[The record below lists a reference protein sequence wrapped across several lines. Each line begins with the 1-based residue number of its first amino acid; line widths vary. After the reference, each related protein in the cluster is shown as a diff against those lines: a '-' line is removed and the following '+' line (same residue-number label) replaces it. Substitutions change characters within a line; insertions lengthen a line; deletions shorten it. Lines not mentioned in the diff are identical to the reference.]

1 MINCLSGRESENTMV
16 DQTSIKDMRML
27 VTPYASFVQASAST
41 DEIAKAFITNPNIK
55 SVYVVD
61 DELRLLGNIT
71 LKNLIKHEFIDLVPS
86 SFEYFDALEFIGKKT
101 AEDLMIRAIYV
112 KDNDSLKDA
121 FVKMYEHDVEELP
134 VVDDEHHLIGNLD
147 ILELLT
153 YLIEKKE
160 RKANNCFLQLTINRP
175 FLRT

>member
-1 MINCLSGRESENTMV
+1 MV

-27 VTPYASFVQASAST
+27 VTPYPSFVRASATT
-41 DEIAKAFITNPNIK
+41 DDMAKAFITNPNLK

-61 DELRLLGNIT
+61 DKLRLLGNIT

-86 SFEYFDALEFIGKKT
+86 SFEFFDALEFIGRKT
-101 AEDLMIRAIYV
+101 AEDLMSSALYV
-112 KDNDSLKDA
+112 KENDSLKEA
-121 FVKMYEHDVEELP
+121 FVKMYRHDVEELP
-134 VVDDEHHLIGNLD
+134 VVDDDHHLIGNID

-160 RKANNCFLQLTINRP
+160 RKANNRFLQITINRP

>member
-1 MINCLSGRESENTMV
+1 MV
-16 DQTSIKDMRML
+16 DKTSIKDMRML
-27 VTPYASFVQASAST
+27 VTPYPSFVKASATT
-41 DEIAKAFITNPNIK
+41 DEIAKSFITNPNLK

-61 DELRLLGNIT
+61 DKLRLIGNIT
-71 LKNLIKHEFIDLVPS
+71 LKNLIKHEFIDLVPN

-101 AEDLMIRAIYV
+101 AEDLMTRALYV
-112 KDNDSLKDA
+112 KDKDTLKEA

-134 VVDDEHHLIGNLD
+134 VVDDDHHLIGNID

-160 RKANNCFLQLTINRP
+160 MQANNSFLQLTINRP

>member
-1 MINCLSGRESENTMV
+1 MV
-16 DQTSIKDMRML
+16 DQTNIKDMRML
-27 VTPYASFVQASAST
+27 VTAYPSFVQTTATT
-41 DEIAKAFITNPNIK
+41 DDIAKAFIIKPNLK

-61 DELRLLGNIT
+61 DKLRLLGNIT
-71 LKNLIKHEFIDLVPS
+71 LKNLIKHEFIGLVPS

-101 AEDLMIRAIYV
+101 AEDLMTRAIYV

-134 VVDDEHHLIGNLD
+134 VVDDDHHLIGNID
-147 ILELLT
+147 IIELLS

-160 RKANNCFLQLTINRP
+160 MKANKSFLKLTINRP
-175 FLRT
+175 FIRT